1 MSLLWSKKLQV
12 LDEVRVAIKFAAVLQ
27 AFGPGEDAGDG
38 VGAGGPPLEV
48 KVRMRSQCWHVITI
62 ETNNTPFSTVLE
74 EFVSTC
80 YSPFSPQD
88 GSRISQTALF
98 PRVPVLFF
106 FFFFQHLIWAD
117 VKTKCTT
124 GVMAQWRHWPSGV
137 HGNVWS
143 RCRGRP
149 RPRWSFRP
157 DTPGPMSSDPENQ
170 ILSEDTWTTGQQRPM
185 STSMLSKMWP
195 EGSLLHLDTLCVAR
209 NFVDFSLGIE
219 VNICI
224 YSLWHFF
231 KIYLFIFYPTLLIAN
246 ATF

>member
-1 MSLLWSKKLQV
+1 MDAAGQVLGHGTALHRLHTHSLQGLGKPKKKKTQDMFKKKEFRVFMIQWVYDYKKLQV

-62 ETNNTPFSTVLE
+62 ETNHTPFSVLE

-106 FFFFQHLIWAD
+106 FFFNIWYEQ
-117 VKTKCTT
+117 
-124 GVMAQWRHWPSGV
+124 M
-137 HGNVWS
+137 
-143 RCRGRP
+143 
-149 RPRWSFRP
+149 
-157 DTPGPMSSDPENQ
+157 
-170 ILSEDTWTTGQQRPM
+170 
-185 STSMLSKMWP
+185 
-195 EGSLLHLDTLCVAR
+195 
-209 NFVDFSLGIE
+209 
-219 VNICI
+219 
-224 YSLWHFF
+224 
-231 KIYLFIFYPTLLIAN
+231 
-246 ATF
+246 

>member
-1 MSLLWSKKLQV
+1 MNSLGQSMDAAGQVLGHGTTLHRLHTHSLQGLGKPKKKKKTQDMFKKKKEFRVFMIQWVYDYKKLQV

-62 ETNNTPFSTVLE
+62 ETNHTPFSVLE

-106 FFFFQHLIWAD
+106 FFFPNIWYEQ
-117 VKTKCTT
+117 
-124 GVMAQWRHWPSGV
+124 M
-137 HGNVWS
+137 
-143 RCRGRP
+143 
-149 RPRWSFRP
+149 
-157 DTPGPMSSDPENQ
+157 
-170 ILSEDTWTTGQQRPM
+170 
-185 STSMLSKMWP
+185 
-195 EGSLLHLDTLCVAR
+195 
-209 NFVDFSLGIE
+209 
-219 VNICI
+219 
-224 YSLWHFF
+224 
-231 KIYLFIFYPTLLIAN
+231 
-246 ATF
+246 